1 MKCLETRTD
10 DLGIRRRR
18 YERDDGTRLTTM
30 EVPATV
36 LKAIGMT
43 RVREQMKTWHR
54 GEQRRSRAST
64 LREAVIARLLQ
75 PRAKPTAI
83 ANELGVTEQ
92 RVRQIRQQWIKE
104 HS

>member
-10 DLGIRRRR
+10 DLGIKRRR
-18 YERDDGTRLTTM
+18 YEREDGTRLTTM
-30 EVPATV
+30 EVPLTV
-36 LKAIGMT
+36 LRGLGMT
-43 RVREQMKTWHR
+43 KVRHYMEKWHR
-54 GEQRRSRAST
+54 GEQRRGKAST

-83 ANELGVTEQ
+83 ANELGCTEA

-104 HS
+104 HA

>member
-1 MKCLETRTD
+1 MRCLETRTD

-36 LKAIGMT
+36 LKAMGMT

-54 GEQRRSRAST
+54 GEQRRSKAAG

-83 ANELGVTEQ
+83 AQELGVTEQ
-92 RVRQIRQQWIKE
+92 RVRQIRQQWVKE
-104 HS
+104 HG

>member
-1 MKCLETRTD
+1 
-10 DLGIRRRR
+10 
-18 YERDDGTRLTTM
+18 M